1 MLGKDLNLYGFNP
14 VKEAIENNVSIS
26 VVFIKRGKLSKEVRE
41 IIKLCKEKEIPFIF
55 KEKFYF
61 KKENRNYWI
70 FAKISPVKLLKEEE
84 ILKVEEFII
93 FLYKIQDPQNL
104 GNLLRTI
111 SALGFSKV
119 AMTIEETAPLSD
131 VVVNSSEGAINFLK
145 ISNIKKPLNF
155 LKKAKEEGFKIY
167 GGTMEGVP
175 IDKANLE
182 EKSIL
187 ILGSE
192 GKGIPEPIKK
202 ICNELVSIPLKGPV
216 RSLNVSTAGGILL
229 YEIRRKLY
237 NSNL

>member
-1 MLGKDLNLYGFNP
+1 MFSKDLNLYGFNP
-14 VKEAIENNVSIS
+14 VKEAIENNVPIS
-26 VVFIKRGKLSKEVRE
+26 VVIIKRGKLSKEIRE
-41 IIKLCKEKEIPFIF
+41 IIKLCKEKDIPFLF

-70 FAKISPVKLLKEEE
+70 FAKVSPVKLLKEEE
-84 ILKVEEFII
+84 ILKKEEFLI

-111 SALGFSKV
+111 SALGFSNV
-119 AMTIEETAPLSD
+119 AMTIEETAPLSE
-131 VVVNSSEGAINFLK
+131 VVISSSEGAINFLK

-167 GGTMEGVP
+167 GGTMEGIP
-175 IDKANLE
+175 IDKAIFE

-202 ICNELVSIPLKGPV
+202 ICDKLVSIPLKGPV
-216 RSLNVSTAGGILL
+216 KSLNVSTAGGILL